1 MGEGVVFPDDA
12 VVLDAELNDLVLVE
26 LLDNALEVVEAD
38 NVVDDRLF
46 DTPLL
51 VVWVEIVWD
60 VVVCP
65 SLVFSRLI

>member
-1 MGEGVVFPDDA
+1 MVFPDDA

-51 VVWVEIVWD
+51 VVWVEIV
-60 VVVCP
+60 
-65 SLVFSRLI
+65 